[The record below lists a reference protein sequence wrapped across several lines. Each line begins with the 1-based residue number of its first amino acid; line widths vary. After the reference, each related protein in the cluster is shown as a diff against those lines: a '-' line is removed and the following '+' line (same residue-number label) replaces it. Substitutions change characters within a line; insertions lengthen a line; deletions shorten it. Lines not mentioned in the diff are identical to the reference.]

1 MKIAVAALAL
11 LMVLPIG
18 AVASEVATLRTT
30 LSCLNL
36 KDPASDARRNFAH
49 GDLRFVG
56 VRDYSC
62 NAPGREGREL
72 ESLIATHGLRCLDG
86 TTDALEGPEH
96 STLQR
101 HASTYGIEYN
111 KELASLIQRG
121 PNQSFEPTPSARLNS
136 RR

>member
-1 MKIAVAALAL
+1 MKISVAALAL
-11 LMVLPIG
+11 ILALPIL
-18 AVASEVATLRTT
+18 AAASEVATLRTT

-49 GDLRFVG
+49 GDLRFIG

-62 NAPGREGREL
+62 SAPGREGLEL
-72 ESLIATHGLRCLDG
+72 EPLIASHGLRCLDG

-111 KELASLIQRG
+111 KELASLIQGR
-121 PNQSFEPTPSARLNS
+121 PN
-136 RR
+136 